1 MSRVVINMDSEK
13 KDFLISQAKMSGKNM
28 AQFIADLSA
37 QDNLQERQERQ
48 IKRHNEALY
57 FVTKSLLVWEYYL
70 LHDSNFE
77 GQKIINH
84 ARHEAVKIYQSVS
97 KKEQITEDIT
107 LFYLIYFSRKR
118 DKRKTLQQA

>member
-37 QDNLQERQERQ
+37 QDNLTSNQERQ

-57 FVTKSLLVWEYYL
+57 FITKSLLVWEYYL
-70 LHDSNFE
+70 FHVLSLRE
-77 GQKIINH
+77 
-84 ARHEAVKIYQSVS
+84 
-97 KKEQITEDIT
+97 KK
-107 LFYLIYFSRKR
+107 S
-118 DKRKTLQQA
+118 

>member
-1 MSRVVINMDSEK
+1 MSRVVINMGSEK
-13 KDFLISQAKMSGKNM
+13 KDFLISQAKMAGKNM

-57 FVTKSLLVWEYYL
+57 FITKSLLVWEYYL
-70 LHDSNFE
+70 FHDPEFE
-77 GQKIINH
+77 GKKIVNH

-97 KKEQITEDIT
+97 KKEQITDST
-107 LFYLIYFSRKR
+107 FGVKKMFNFFSK
-118 DKRKTLQQA
+118 L

>member
-1 MSRVVINMDSEK
+1 MGSEK
-13 KDFLISQAKMSGKNM
+13 KDFLISQAKMAGKNM

-84 ARHEAVKIYQSVS
+84 ARHEAVKIYQSVIAFS
-97 KKEQITEDIT
+97 PFHGFTIGWCLINLANYCQLPTEPT
-107 LFYLIYFSRKR
+107 
-118 DKRKTLQQA
+118 